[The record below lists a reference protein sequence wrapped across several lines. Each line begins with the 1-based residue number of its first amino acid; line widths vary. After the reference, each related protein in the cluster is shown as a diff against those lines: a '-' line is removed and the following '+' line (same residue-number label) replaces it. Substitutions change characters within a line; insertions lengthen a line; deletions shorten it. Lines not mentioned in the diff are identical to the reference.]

1 MSKKIL
7 NNLWDDKAN
16 VPLLNGVFDDSLSD
30 HEWRELEEL
39 HRSSEGCLD
48 SEGW

>member
-1 MSKKIL
+1 MSTSLL
-7 NNLWDDKAN
+7 NSTWMDKAN
-16 VPLLNGVFDDSLSD
+16 VPLLDGVFDDSLSD

-39 HRSSEGCLD
+39 QRSSEGCLD